1 MTSIWLISLVIA
13 SAETSPTAPEFE
25 TPDCGVN
32 SLYILLESA
41 GKPASLE
48 TIRRALPPA
57 RDPAGFS
64 MAELQAAATSCG
76 VPLRGRR
83 FRREDVPLTRPA
95 IAHLETHR
103 HGVGHFVALR
113 PVGVTGTMV
122 QIIEPPNDPKV
133 VDYHDLLS
141 QNRGELQILEPR
153 SLGRTIVENLWLGGV
168 VALGAVVVR
177 RVWKAVGPRDRPPVS
192 LPGTG

>member
-1 MTSIWLISLVIA
+1 MEKDPMTSIWLVSLLIA
-13 SAETSPTAPEFE
+13 SAVGSTATGPTAPGFE
-25 TPDCGVN
+25 PPDCGVN
-32 SLYILLESA
+32 SLFILLESA

-64 MAELQAAATSCG
+64 MSELQAAATSCG

-83 FRREDVPLTRPA
+83 FRRGAAPLTRPA

-122 QIIEPPNDPKV
+122 QVIEPPNDPKV
-133 VDYHDLLS
+133 VDYDDLLG

-153 SLGRTIVENLWLGGV
+153 SLGRTIVENL
-168 VALGAVVVR
+168 
-177 RVWKAVGPRDRPPVS
+177 
-192 LPGTG
+192 